1 MENNNIYFSKSNNTF
16 YLYDLKP
23 RYDLAGTWPSD
34 AVLVSSEVY
43 NEFTSEPPSG
53 KVRGGDENGMPA
65 WVDIP
70 VQPNSELRKAALA
83 ALSSAYQDDIEKLNR
98 AWLAAAVNDGV
109 NETAKKDV
117 VLAQINTRKTQYATD
132 RAAIIAQYP

>member
-1 MENNNIYFSKSNNTF
+1 MENNDIYFSKSNNTF

-83 ALSSAYQDDIEKLNR
+83 ALSSTYQDDIEKLNR